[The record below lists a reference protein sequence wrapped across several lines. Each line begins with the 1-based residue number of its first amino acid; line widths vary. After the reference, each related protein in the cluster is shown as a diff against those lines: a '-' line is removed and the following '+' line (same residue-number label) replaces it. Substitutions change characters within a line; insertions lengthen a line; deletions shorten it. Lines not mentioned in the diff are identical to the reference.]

1 MALSE
6 KEVLSAS
13 NNPSYLFN
21 DTGMEKFIN
30 SLVKEYKTHAPVF
43 KENTVKFDAIQSAKD
58 IVWDYGLTMIPPKKY
73 LQPLVEK
80 LFVFDSEKA
89 EVDDSAAAAA
99 KEKQVIFGL
108 HACDINAIHA
118 LDKVFMG
125 DDYEDPYYTERRNN
139 SIIVGLVCNDVCD
152 TCFCKSFGAGPN
164 IEEGFDLLI
173 TQLGDRFL
181 VEVGSEAGQE
191 LLDKH
196 GKEKM
201 EDELLVKEY
210 VYLKEA
216 RIENLVYKMQNTIDI
231 SDLDYILEEG
241 TEHKVWDKNKDKCL
255 ACGSCTIVCPTCFCF
270 SVADRVDLSLK
281 KGERERDWKSCMLL
295 DYSEVALGENTRED
309 LGERLKH
316 RIYHKLYN
324 QGLQFNVPGCV
335 GCGRCIEYCIVNIDL
350 RDIVRELRGDKIV

>member
-1 MALSE
+1 MVLSE
-6 KEVLSAS
+6 KKVLSTG

-21 DTGMEKFIN
+21 VAGMDKFVD
-30 SLVKEYKTHAPVF
+30 SLIKEFKTHAPVM
-43 KENTVKFDAIQSAKD
+43 KENTVKFNEIKSAKD
-58 IVWDYGLTMIPPKKY
+58 IAWDYGNTMIPPKKQ

-80 LFVFDSEKA
+80 IFVFDSETA
-89 EVDDSAAAAA
+89 EADDSAADV

-108 HACDINAIHA
+108 RACDINAIHV
-118 LDKVFMG
+118 LDKVFSEE
-125 DDYEDPYYTERRNN
+125 DYEDPYYTERRNN
-139 SIIVGLVCNDVCD
+139 SILVGLVCNDVHD

-181 VEVGSEAGQE
+181 VEVGSKVGQE

-196 GKEKM
+196 GKEGM

-210 VYLKEA
+210 IHLKEA
-216 RIENLVYKMQNTIDI
+216 RIENLVYKMQNVIDI
-231 SDLDYILEEG
+231 SDLDHVLEEG
-241 TEHKVWDKNKDKCL
+241 TEHKVWEKNKEKCL

-281 KGERERDWKSCMLL
+281 KGERERAWKSCMLL

-309 LGERLKH
+309 LEERLKH

-350 RDIVRELRGDKIV
+350 RDIVRELRGDKGV